1 LSGLTV
7 HRSPEADPGS
17 RGFALGQAAA
27 AAIAN
32 TVAVYSRMFSEDMGL
47 AGDDVLRHGAAIAE
61 RVALVRP
68 DLVDEM
74 SGIAAGAG
82 HPDELIFALNARTE
96 LLAGGEVASGGAEC
110 SVAGLASPDGERCL
124 LAQNWDFHPDLA
136 ASRLLWHVELGGGAW
151 LSTFTE
157 AGLLAKTGLNDAGL
171 GVTLNFLA
179 SDADGGLDGMP
190 IHLLLRML
198 LDGCRS
204 AADADRL
211 LDGSAVSASAAITV
225 ASAAGCRLTAYEL
238 SPRGVRAVE
247 AGAAGRLAH
256 TNHFIAEAPVRD
268 LIAAGSGGPGSAR
281 RLDEVEAGLRRLETD
296 EPVEALR
303 ALLSSR
309 HEGDE
314 HGSVFRR
321 ERAEDPWLERFAT
334 LATVVYDLAA
344 RRMWIRVGADPG
356 APLVEAPPASA

>member
-1 LSGLTV
+1 MNGLTV
-7 HRSPEADPGS
+7 HRSHEADPGS
-17 RGFALGQAAA
+17 RGFALGHAAA

-32 TVAVYSRMFSEDMGL
+32 TVAVYKRMFSEDMGL
-47 AGDDVLRHGAAIAE
+47 GSDVVLRHGAEIAE
-61 RVALVRP
+61 RVSLVRP
-68 DLVDEM
+68 DLVEEM
-74 SGIAAGAG
+74 SGIAAGARQ
-82 HPDELIFALNARTE
+82 PDELIFALNARTE
-96 LLAGGEVASGGAEC
+96 LLAGGEVASGGGEC
-110 SVAGLASPDGERCL
+110 SVAGATSTDGGRCL

-136 ASRLLWHVELGGGAW
+136 ASRLLWHVQLGGGAW
-151 LSTFTE
+151 MSTFTE

-179 SDADGGLDGMP
+179 SDTDGGLDGMP

-198 LDGCRS
+198 LDGCRT
-204 AADADRL
+204 AADAERL
-211 LDGSAVSASAAITV
+211 LNDTAVSASAAITV
-225 ASAAGCRLTAYEL
+225 ASAAGELTSYEL
-238 SPRGVRAVE
+238 SPRGVWTVQAD
-247 AGAAGRLAH
+247 AAGLLAH
-256 TNHFIAEAPVRD
+256 TNHFIAEVPVRD
-268 LIAAGSGGPGSAR
+268 LIAAGSGGPGSLS
-281 RLDEVEAGLRRLETD
+281 RLDAVETGLRDLEAAD
-296 EPVEALR
+296 PVEALG

-321 ERAEDPWLERFAT
+321 EVAEDPWLERFAT